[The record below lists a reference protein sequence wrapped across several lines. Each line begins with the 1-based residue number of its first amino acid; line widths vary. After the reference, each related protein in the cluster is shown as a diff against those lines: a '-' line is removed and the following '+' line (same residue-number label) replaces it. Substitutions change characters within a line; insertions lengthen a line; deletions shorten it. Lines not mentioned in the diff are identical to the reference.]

1 MVKSVNRKEWYTM
14 AKPIVAIVGR
24 PNVGK
29 STLFNRI
36 AKQRIAIVE
45 GEPGVTRD
53 RIYTDVEWLNRQFT
67 LIDTGGIDV
76 NKDIITQ
83 QVRQQA
89 EIAVEQADVIIFVVD
104 GRAGLLGGDE
114 EVAGLLRKAAK
125 HVVLCVNK
133 VEDFASSAETA
144 AEFYALGLGEP
155 ITISAE
161 HGRGVGDLLDQVIS
175 MLPKV
180 EVANDDDIIKIAI
193 VGRPNVGKSS
203 LVNQFA
209 GKQRVIVTDIPGTTR
224 DAIDTYFTYED
235 QTYLLIDTAGMRR
248 KSRVEAHIERY
259 SVIRA
264 LRAID
269 RCDVAFIMLDAVEG
283 LTEQDKK
290 IAGYVHE
297 NGKGSILV
305 VNKWDL
311 VEKGTNTMR
320 DFEINLRTNLQFLS
334 YAPIC
339 FISALTG
346 RRVHQLLEIAEQVVG
361 QRNLRISTGRLNEII
376 QDAVAIN
383 QPPSDKGVRL
393 KIYYAT
399 QAQVN
404 PPVFLIYVNRKELM
418 HFSYERYLENRLRS
432 EFGFVGTRIILSVK
446 ERQ

>member
-1 MVKSVNRKEWYTM
+1 M

-36 AKQRIAIVE
+36 AKERIAIVQ

-53 RIYTDVEWLNRQFT
+53 RIYTDVEWLSRPFT

-76 NKDIITQ
+76 AADIITQ
-83 QVRQQA
+83 QVREQA
-89 EIAVEQADVIIFVVD
+89 EIAIEQADVIIFVVD

-114 EVAGLLRKAAK
+114 EVAQMLRRTEKQ
-125 HVVLCVNK
+125 VILCVNK
-133 VEDFASSAETA
+133 VEDYAMGLSMA

-155 ITISAE
+155 LTISAE
-161 HGRGVGDLLDQVIS
+161 HGRGIGDLLDQVLS
-175 MLPKV
+175 VLPEIEDV
-180 EVANDDDIIKIAI
+180 VDDDTIKIAI

-209 GKQRVIVTDIPGTTR
+209 GKQRVIVTNIPGTTR
-224 DAIDTYFTYED
+224 DAIDTYFTYQE
-235 QTYLLIDTAGMRR
+235 QNYLIIDTAGMRR
-248 KSRVEAHIERY
+248 KGRIDEHVERY

-269 RCDVAFIMLDAVEG
+269 RCDVAFIMLDATEG

-297 NGKGSILV
+297 SGKGSIIV

-311 VEKGTNTMR
+311 VDKDTNTMR
-320 DFEINLRTNLQFLS
+320 DFEQDLRSNLQFLS
-334 YAPIC
+334 YAPVS

-346 RRVHQLLEIAEQVVG
+346 RRIHQLLETADQVVE
-361 QRNLRISTGRLNEII
+361 QRSLRISTGRLNEII
-376 QDAVAIN
+376 RDAVALN

-404 PPVFLIYVNRKELM
+404 PPVFLIYVNKRDLM
-418 HFSYERYLENRLRS
+418 HFSYERYLENRLRR
-432 EFGFVGTRIILSVK
+432 EYGFVGTPVILSVK

>member
-1 MVKSVNRKEWYTM
+1 M

-36 AKQRIAIVE
+36 ARQRIAIVE

-67 LIDTGGIDV
+67 LIDTGGIDAS
-76 NKDIITQ
+76 KDIITR
-83 QVRQQA
+83 QVREQA
-89 EIAVEQADVIIFVVD
+89 EIAIEQADVIVFVVD

-114 EVAGLLRKAAK
+114 EVAELLRKTDK
-125 HVVLCVNK
+125 QVVLCVNK
-133 VEDFASSAETA
+133 VEDFTTSLEMA

-161 HGRGVGDLLDQVIS
+161 HGRGVGDLLDQVFS
-175 MLPKV
+175 MLPEV
-180 EVANDDDIIKIAI
+180 EVAEDDDIIKIAI

-224 DAIDTYFTYED
+224 DAIDTYFTYKD

-248 KSRVEAHIERY
+248 KGRVEAHIERY
-259 SVIRA
+259 SVIRT

-305 VNKWDL
+305 INKWDL

-320 DFEINLRTNLQFLS
+320 DFEINLRANLQFLS
-334 YAPIC
+334 YAPIV

-346 RRVHQLLEIAEQVVG
+346 RRVHQLLEIAEQVVE

-404 PPVFLIYVNRKELM
+404 PPVFLVYVNNKELM
-418 HFSYERYLENRLRS
+418 HFSYERYLENRLRT
-432 EFGFVGTRIILSVK
+432 EFGFVGTPIILSVK